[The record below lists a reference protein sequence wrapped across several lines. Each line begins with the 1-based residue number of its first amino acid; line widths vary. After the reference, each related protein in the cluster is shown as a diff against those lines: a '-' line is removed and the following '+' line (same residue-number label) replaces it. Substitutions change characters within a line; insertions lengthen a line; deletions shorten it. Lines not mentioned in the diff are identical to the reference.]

1 MNKKELAYAIILAAS
16 LFSLSLL
23 LFSQGIT
30 SLSVSLINGQPFA
43 VAVPTMFTM
52 NKVIIMIVLASIG
65 TYSLTMLTTSI
76 GMVQNITTPTI
87 VEAAIENQLSLY
99 HEEDRTSKVGGNDTV
114 QEEIETPRELELE
127 LDFEKAVSLPYKADR
142 PPFYEAEQFSFN
154 KSEHKRKIASDLLE
168 GDEKKVYL
176 IVYEKKE
183 ILQSELVLESG
194 LSKVK
199 VSRLLQKLE
208 NKSLL
213 IRKPYGN
220 TNKVIIVG

>member
-23 LFSQGIT
+23 LFSQGTT
-30 SLSVSLINGQPFA
+30 SLSVSLIDGQPFA

-76 GMVQNITTPTI
+76 GMVQNITTPII
-87 VEAAIENQLSLY
+87 VESAIENQLPLY
-99 HEEDRTSKVGGNDTV
+99 HEEDCSGEVGGNDTV
-114 QEEIETPRELELE
+114 QEEIETPVELE
-127 LDFEKAVSLPYKADR
+127 LDFEKAISLQYKADK

-154 KSEHKRKIASDLLE
+154 KAEHKRKIASDLLE
-168 GDEKKVYL
+168 GDERKIYL
-176 IVYEKKE
+176 IVYEKKQ

-220 TNKVIIVG
+220 TNKVIIME

>member
-1 MNKKELAYAIILAAS
+1 MNKKELAYAIILASS

-87 VEAAIENQLSLY
+87 VETAIENQLSLY
-99 HEEDRTSKVGGNDTV
+99 HEEDCTSKVGVNDTV
-114 QEEIETPRELELE
+114 QEEIETPRELE

-220 TNKVIIVG
+220 TNKVIIVE

>member
-1 MNKKELAYAIILAAS
+1 MNKKELAHAITLAAS

-23 LFSQGIT
+23 LFSQGT
-30 SLSVSLINGQPFA
+30 SSLSVSLKNEQPFA

-52 NKVIIMIVLASIG
+52 NKVIIMLVLASIG
-65 TYSLTMLTTSI
+65 TYSLTMLTTSM
-76 GMVQNITTPTI
+76 GMVQKITNPVIEET
-87 VEAAIENQLSLY
+87 AIENQLPFH
-99 HEEDRTSKVGGNDTV
+99 HEGDPANKVNDNDNV
-114 QEEIETPRELELE
+114 PEEITTSEKLGLDIEKPASLQSRAEKFSLNELEQ
-127 LDFEKAVSLPYKADR
+127 Y
-142 PPFYEAEQFSFN
+142 SFN
-154 KSEHKRKIASDLLE
+154 KAEHKRKVASDILE
-168 GDEKKVYL
+168 GDEKKIYL
-176 IVYEKKE
+176 IVYEKKQ

-220 TNKVIIVG
+220 TNKVILVE

>member
-30 SLSVSLINGQPFA
+30 SLSVSLIDGQPFA

-52 NKVIIMIVLASIG
+52 NKVIIMVVLASIG
-65 TYSLTMLTTSI
+65 TYSLTMLTTST

-87 VEAAIENQLSLY
+87 IETAIENQLSLY
-99 HEEDRTSKVGGNDTV
+99 HEEDFTNKVNSNDTAPA
-114 QEEIETPRELELE
+114 EIETPGELE
-127 LDFEKAVSLPYKADR
+127 LDFGKAISFPYKADNS
-142 PPFYEAEQFSFN
+142 PFYEAEQLSFN
-154 KSEHKRKIASDLLE
+154 KAEHKRKIASDLLE
-168 GDEKKVYL
+168 GDEKKIYL
-176 IVYEKKE
+176 IVYEKKQ